1 MAAKLVAAAAS
12 ARILPMLRLL
22 LCTALVFVS
31 APGPAAPDAAAIRR
45 GIEARYR
52 GAHTLK
58 ATFYERFSTGN
69 GSGVAESGTV
79 YFSKPGRMRWEY
91 ESPEQKLFIVDG
103 TNVWFYV
110 PADRT
115 ASRAKVAESS
125 DWRTPLAFLTGKT
138 DLGRLCRNLEV
149 VDKTTASSANAG
161 DRATGP
167 GNTVLRC
174 TPRDNA
180 SDPGERIRE
189 VLLESDPV
197 GLLVRVVIRQAG
209 NLETEF
215 RFGAWEE
222 NLAIPETKF
231 HFEPPPG
238 VAIVDESAL
247 AGSLH

>member
-1 MAAKLVAAAAS
+1 
-12 ARILPMLRLL
+12 MLRLL
-22 LCTALVFVS
+22 LCTALIFVS
-31 APGPAAPDAAAIRR
+31 APGSAAPDAAAIRR

-58 ATFYERFSTGN
+58 ATFYERFSSGN
-69 GSGVAESGTV
+69 GGGVAESGTV

-125 DWRTPLAFLTGKT
+125 DWRTPLAFLTGKA
-138 DLGRLCRNLEV
+138 DLGRLCRSLEV
-149 VDKTTASSANAG
+149 VDATTASSANAG
-161 DRATGP
+161 DRATGAD
-167 GNTVLRC
+167 NSLLRC

-180 SDPGERIRE
+180 ADPGERIRE
-189 VLLESDPV
+189 VLLESDPG

-215 RFGAWEE
+215 RFGAWQE
-222 NLAIPETKF
+222 NLPIPETKF

>member
-1 MAAKLVAAAAS
+1 M
-12 ARILPMLRLL
+12 
-22 LCTALVFVS
+22 FVS
-31 APGPAAPDAAAIRR
+31 APRPAVPDAAAIRR

-52 GAHTLK
+52 GARTLK
-58 ATFYERFSTGN
+58 AAFYERFSSGN
-69 GSGVAESGTV
+69 GGAVAESGTV

-138 DLGRLCRNLEV
+138 DLARLCRAIET
-149 VDKTTASSANAG
+149 VDATTASSADPG
-161 DRATGP
+161 DRATGA

-174 TPRDNA
+174 IPRDTA
-180 SDPGERIRE
+180 ADPGERIRE
-189 VLLESDPV
+189 VLLEADPN

-215 RFGAWEE
+215 RFGNWEE
-222 NLAIPETKF
+222 NLPIPETKF
-231 HFEPPPG
+231 HFDPPPG
-238 VAIVDESAL
+238 VAIVDESTL